1 MPVHCSRGDVLV
13 TGSEYAYSFGRVRAL
28 EAHLLDKLQF
38 KRMAEAKTASE
49 VIKILSETV
58 YAIPEDADV
67 PVIEEVL
74 QKELYNVYDLAQ
86 HISPQ
91 KSITDLIQMKY
102 DFHNAKAILKS
113 EITSR
118 EPAHLMPL
126 GVVDTEKLKKAFK
139 ERIKDLPSPLAH
151 AVEKA
156 RLKYEETGDTQVI
169 DFVMDA
175 EYVSAVLAH
184 CEDIPFLKEF
194 FRFKIDLENI
204 RTFIR
209 CQRFNLDF
217 EQAYIKG
224 GTIDVKTFLGFKGEP
239 VETIISAVQT
249 RKYSHIVEEG
259 LKNYEETKTLTVYE
273 KRTEDFLIEYLKK
286 AKMAALTIEP
296 LIGYILAKEREVKQV
311 RLVLLGKLKGIDVEK
326 RMSDPYV

>member
-1 MPVHCSRGDVLV
+1 VLV
-13 TGSEYAYSFGRVRAL
+13 IGSKYAYSFGRVRAL
-28 EAHLLDKLQF
+28 EAQLLDKTQF

-58 YAIPEDADV
+58 YAIPEGADV
-67 PVIEEVL
+67 PVIEKAL

-102 DFHNAKAILKS
+102 DFHNAKVILKA
-113 EITSR
+113 EILSR
-118 EPAHLMPL
+118 KPVHLMPL
-126 GVVDTEKLKKAFK
+126 GVVDIEKLKKAFK
-139 ERIKDLPSPLAH
+139 ERIKDLPAVLAD

-156 RLKYEETGDTQVI
+156 RAAYEETGDTQVI

-175 EYVSAVLAH
+175 EYVAAVLEH
-184 CEDIPFLKEF
+184 CEDPFLKEF
-194 FRFKIDLENI
+194 FRFTVDLENI
-204 RTFIR
+204 KNVIR
-209 CQRFNLDF
+209 CQRFDIDF
-217 EQAYIKG
+217 EKAYIDG
-224 GTIDVKTFLGFKGEP
+224 GTIDVKTFLSFKGEP
-239 VETIISAVQT
+239 VETIIAAVQT

-273 KRTEDFLIEYLKK
+273 KRTDDFLIEYLKK

-296 LIGYILAKEREVKQV
+296 LIGYILAKEQEVKQV